1 MGSSH
6 KYRPTMIKPH
16 QDLHKGR
23 EPGMASKAVVQP
35 EDYPKLL
42 AMSQA
47 GYLNS
52 VMGRAFGVSGT
63 TAGKLIR
70 RYQAEAGL

>member
-6 KYRPTMIKPH
+6 KYRPTRIKPH

-35 EDYPKLL
+35 DDYPKLY

-52 VMGRAFGVSGT
+52 EIGRAFGVSGT

-70 RYQAEAGL
+70 KYQEEAGL